1 MPANYTLD
9 TITVS
14 PSTDSAIYIV
24 NVTDGTNSCSDSVT
38 VYIEQP
44 TIQAS
49 VVPALCAGS
58 DTLDAVA
65 SITRRC
71 NYSIVLRNY
80 KSGGP
85 NFPGWGTGQPFPN
98 DYNYVDFYR
107 NGVLTGYFTMGSG
120 GQNAT
125 DTFPLP
131 LVDGDLIETDFSGYG
146 AGGPS
151 GTECYYYIYDSQMN
165 LVASTAYGPTPS
177 SFWNTINVNITNGGT
192 GYNIPP

>member
-1 MPANYTLD
+1 M
-9 TITVS
+9 
-14 PSTDSAIYIV
+14 
-24 NVTDGTNSCSDSVT
+24 
-38 VYIEQP
+38 
-44 TIQAS
+44 
-49 VVPALCAGS
+49 
-58 DTLDAVA
+58 A

-71 NYSIVLRNY
+71 KYSIVLRNY
-80 KSGGP
+80 KSKVQI
-85 NFPGWGTGQPFPN
+85 FQTQGTGQPFPN

-177 SFWNTINVNITNGGT
+177 SFWNTIDVNITNGGT
-192 GYNIPP
+192 GYNIPPWSVNPQPTLVGVEEHIHHVSLMVLIGLTGILVQLQ